1 MNDIDFEEL
10 DRAINSVLSE
20 NEKKAS
26 AKNDPAKKNKSFK
39 NENLSSNKNK
49 SKNNDN
55 EKDNHFIDDKPIKAE
70 DNNSNNIIVNNLS
83 SSTVQDSKTNVDDLN
98 HSKDVREDIK
108 TGAVDIPQHFNSIIG
123 GHDNNDNDL
132 DKIESDKDAIS
143 IDKVSYSNNIVP
155 PLVLPH
161 RTSYSRSGTQ
171 SSLHARSVFSRP
183 SVQSRAIFRD
193 TKLDIDKNIS
203 GANSASPIAKSTQ
216 SEASISKHDSGF
228 MENNALKNSR
238 DVVGNFSVSSFSGSK
253 KLSNDSSEEV
263 IINKPTKLV
272 TSSVNKEDVVS
283 ENNTD
288 IDDSIVKDMTIKMV
302 EELNAIKNESISE
315 AQDKITI
322 DNSIEKEH
330 QSIDTEKQNQSSHH
344 RDSTRKVGR
353 FMDIMHP
360 AMDMRHSH
368 SIKPSVSVSS
378 NLDNTNNIG
387 AENFHDTNL
396 DNLDSKVGDNDNSL
410 RVSDSENIID
420 DGSLVDEKTE
430 LKSHS
435 DDSEELDSTTDLSTE
450 HTYNNDNF
458 NQQDDNQQS
467 SNYDF
472 IDDNYVDQYNTPNLT
487 GDNTTVDVIDS
498 TKDSKSDVHPI
509 FDTESYTKPLTQN
522 KQNKF
527 NIWVALIV
535 ILIGLVIISI
545 ILLWK
550 IIYA

>member
-26 AKNDPAKKNKSFK
+26 AKNDPVKKNKSFK

-49 SKNNDN
+49 SKNNN
-55 EKDNHFIDDKPIKAE
+55 EKDNYFIDNTPIEAE
-70 DNNSNNIIVNNLS
+70 DNNSNNVIANNLS
-83 SSTVQDSKTNVDDLN
+83 SSTVQDSRANVDNLN
-98 HSKDVREDIK
+98 HSKDIREDIK
-108 TGAVDIPQHFNSIIG
+108 TSAVDIPQHFNSIIG

-132 DKIESDKDAIS
+132 DKIESDKDSIS
-143 IDKVSYSNNIVP
+143 ADKVSHSNNVVP

-203 GANSASPIAKSTQ
+203 GADSALPIAKSTQ

-238 DVVGNFSVSSFSGSK
+238 DIVGNFSVSSFSGSK

-288 IDDSIVKDMTIKMV
+288 VDDSIVKDMTIKMV

-368 SIKPSVSVSS
+368 SIKPSVSVSP
-378 NLDNTNNIG
+378 NLDNTNIG

-410 RVSDSENIID
+410 RVSDSENTID

-458 NQQDDNQQS
+458 NQQDGNQQS

-472 IDDNYVDQYNTPNLT
+472 IDDNYVDQYNTPNP
-487 GDNTTVDVIDS
+487 TVDVIDS
-498 TKDSKSDVHPI
+498 TKDSNSDIHPI

>member
-49 SKNNDN
+49 SKNNN
-55 EKDNHFIDDKPIKAE
+55 EKDNYFIDDTPIKAE
-70 DNNSNNIIVNNLS
+70 DNNSNNVIAKNLS
-83 SSTVQDSKTNVDDLN
+83 SSTVQDIKANVDNLN
-98 HSKDVREDIK
+98 HSKDIREDIK
-108 TGAVDIPQHFNSIIG
+108 TSAVDIPQHFNSIIG
-123 GHDNNDNDL
+123 GHDNNGNDL
-132 DKIESDKDAIS
+132 DKIESDKDSIS
-143 IDKVSYSNNIVP
+143 ADKVSHSNNIVP
-155 PLVLPH
+155 PLILPH

-203 GANSASPIAKSTQ
+203 GADSALPIAKSTQ
-216 SEASISKHDSGF
+216 SEASISKHDCGF

-238 DVVGNFSVSSFSGSK
+238 DIVGNFSVSSFSGSK

-288 IDDSIVKDMTIKMV
+288 VDDSIVKDMTIKMV

-378 NLDNTNNIG
+378 NLDNTNIG

-435 DDSEELDSTTDLSTE
+435 DDSEELYSTTDLSTE

-498 TKDSKSDVHPI
+498 TKDSNSDVHPI

>member
-26 AKNDPAKKNKSFK
+26 AKNDPVKKNKSFK

-49 SKNNDN
+49 SKNNN
-55 EKDNHFIDDKPIKAE
+55 EKDNYFIDNTPIEAE
-70 DNNSNNIIVNNLS
+70 DNNSNNVIANNLS
-83 SSTVQDSKTNVDDLN
+83 SSTVQDSRANVDNLN
-98 HSKDVREDIK
+98 HSKDIREDIK
-108 TGAVDIPQHFNSIIG
+108 TSAVDIPQHFNSIIG

-132 DKIESDKDAIS
+132 DKIESDKDSIS
-143 IDKVSYSNNIVP
+143 ADKVSHSNNVVP

-161 RTSYSRSGTQ
+161 RTSYSQSGTQ

-183 SVQSRAIFRD
+183 TSVQSRAIFRD

-238 DVVGNFSVSSFSGSK
+238 DIVGNFSVSSFSGSK

-288 IDDSIVKDMTIKMV
+288 VDDSIVKDMTIKMV

-322 DNSIEKEH
+322 DNSMEKEH

-368 SIKPSVSVSS
+368 SIKQSVSVSS
-378 NLDNTNNIG
+378 NLDNTSIG

-410 RVSDSENIID
+410 RVSDSENTID

-498 TKDSKSDVHPI
+498 TKDNNSDVHPI

>member
-288 IDDSIVKDMTIKMV
+288 VDDSIVKDMTIKIV
-302 EELNAIKNESISE
+302 EELNTIKNESIPE

-330 QSIDTEKQNQSSHH
+330 QSVDTEKQNQSSHH

-368 SIKPSVSVSS
+368 SIKPSVSVSP
-378 NLDNTNNIG
+378 NLDNTNIG

-396 DNLDSKVGDNDNSL
+396 DNLDSEVGDNDNSL
-410 RVSDSENIID
+410 RVSDSENTID

-487 GDNTTVDVIDS
+487 DDNTTIDVIDS
-498 TKDSKSDVHPI
+498 TKDSNSDVHPI

>member
-55 EKDNHFIDDKPIKAE
+55 EKDNHFIGDKPIKAE
-70 DNNSNNIIVNNLS
+70 DNNSNNVITNNLS
-83 SSTVQDSKTNVDDLN
+83 SSTVQDSKANVDDLN

-288 IDDSIVKDMTIKMV
+288 VDDSIVKDMTIKMV

-330 QSIDTEKQNQSSHH
+330 QSVDTEKQNQSSYH

-368 SIKPSVSVSS
+368 SIKPSVSVSP
-378 NLDNTNNIG
+378 NLDNTSIG

-410 RVSDSENIID
+410 RVSDSENTID
-420 DGSLVDEKTE
+420 DGSLVDEKIE

-435 DDSEELDSTTDLSTE
+435 DDSGELDSTTDLSTE

>member
-70 DNNSNNIIVNNLS
+70 DNNSNNVITNNLS
-83 SSTVQDSKTNVDDLN
+83 SSTVQDSKANVDNLN
-98 HSKDVREDIK
+98 HSKDIREDIK
-108 TGAVDIPQHFNSIIG
+108 TSAVDIPHRFNSIIG

-132 DKIESDKDAIS
+132 DKIESDKDSIS
-143 IDKVSYSNNIVP
+143 ADKVSHSNNVVP

-203 GANSASPIAKSTQ
+203 GADSALPIAKSTQ

-238 DVVGNFSVSSFSGSK
+238 DIVGNFSVSSFSGSK

-288 IDDSIVKDMTIKMV
+288 VDDSIVKDMTIKMV

-330 QSIDTEKQNQSSHH
+330 QSIDIEKQNQSSHH

-378 NLDNTNNIG
+378 NLDNTNID

-410 RVSDSENIID
+410 CVSDSENTID
-420 DGSLVDEKTE
+420 DGSLVDEKIE

-498 TKDSKSDVHPI
+498 TKDSNSDVHPI

>member
-26 AKNDPAKKNKSFK
+26 AKNDPVKKNKSFK

-49 SKNNDN
+49 SKNNN
-55 EKDNHFIDDKPIKAE
+55 EKDNYFIDNTPIEAE
-70 DNNSNNIIVNNLS
+70 DNNSNNVIANNLS
-83 SSTVQDSKTNVDDLN
+83 SSTVQDSRANVDNLN
-98 HSKDVREDIK
+98 HSKDIREDIK
-108 TGAVDIPQHFNSIIG
+108 TSAVDIPQHFNSIIG

-132 DKIESDKDAIS
+132 DKIESDKDSIS
-143 IDKVSYSNNIVP
+143 ADKVSHSNNVVP

-161 RTSYSRSGTQ
+161 RTSYSQSGTQ

-183 SVQSRAIFRD
+183 TSVQSRAIFRD

-203 GANSASPIAKSTQ
+203 GADSALPIAKSTQ

-238 DVVGNFSVSSFSGSK
+238 DIVGNFSVSSFSGSK

-288 IDDSIVKDMTIKMV
+288 VDDSIVKDMTIKMV

-378 NLDNTNNIG
+378 NLDNTNIG

-410 RVSDSENIID
+410 RVSDSENTID

-458 NQQDDNQQS
+458 NQQDGNQQS

-472 IDDNYVDQYNTPNLT
+472 IDDNYVDQYNTPNP
-487 GDNTTVDVIDS
+487 TVDVIDS
-498 TKDSKSDVHPI
+498 TKDSNSDVHPI

>member
-26 AKNDPAKKNKSFK
+26 TKNDPAKKNKSFK

-83 SSTVQDSKTNVDDLN
+83 SSTVQDSKANVDNLN
-98 HSKDVREDIK
+98 HSKDIREDIK
-108 TGAVDIPQHFNSIIG
+108 TSAVDIPQHFNSIIG

-132 DKIESDKDAIS
+132 DKIESDKDSIS
-143 IDKVSYSNNIVP
+143 VDKVSHSNNIVP

-161 RTSYSRSGTQ
+161 RTSYSRSSAQ

-288 IDDSIVKDMTIKMV
+288 VDDSIVKDMTIKMV

-368 SIKPSVSVSS
+368 SIKQSVSVSS
-378 NLDNTNNIG
+378 NLDNTSIG

-410 RVSDSENIID
+410 RVSDSENTID

-458 NQQDDNQQS
+458 NQQDDNQKS

-498 TKDSKSDVHPI
+498 TKDSNSDVHPI

>member
-70 DNNSNNIIVNNLS
+70 DNNSNNVITNNLS
-83 SSTVQDSKTNVDDLN
+83 SSTVQDSKANVDNLN
-98 HSKDVREDIK
+98 HSKDIREDIK
-108 TGAVDIPQHFNSIIG
+108 TSAVDIPHHFNSIIG

-132 DKIESDKDAIS
+132 DKIESDKDSIS
-143 IDKVSYSNNIVP
+143 ADKVSHSNNIVP

-203 GANSASPIAKSTQ
+203 GADSALPIAKSTQ

-238 DVVGNFSVSSFSGSK
+238 DIVGNFSVSSFSGSK

-288 IDDSIVKDMTIKMV
+288 VDDSIVKDMTIKMV

-378 NLDNTNNIG
+378 NLDNTSIG

>member
-26 AKNDPAKKNKSFK
+26 AKNDPVKKNKSFK

-70 DNNSNNIIVNNLS
+70 DNNSNNVITNNLS
-83 SSTVQDSKTNVDDLN
+83 SSTAQDSKANVDNLN
-98 HSKDVREDIK
+98 HSKDIREDIK
-108 TGAVDIPQHFNSIIG
+108 TSAVDIPHHFNSIIG

-132 DKIESDKDAIS
+132 DKIESDKDSIS
-143 IDKVSYSNNIVP
+143 ADKVSHSNNIVP

-288 IDDSIVKDMTIKMV
+288 VDDSIVKDMTVKMV
-302 EELNAIKNESISE
+302 EELNTIKNESISE

-344 RDSTRKVGR
+344 RDSIRKVGR

-378 NLDNTNNIG
+378 NLDNTSIG

-410 RVSDSENIID
+410 RVSDSENTID

-435 DDSEELDSTTDLSTE
+435 DDSGELDSTTDLSTE
-450 HTYNNDNF
+450 YTYNNDNF

-487 GDNTTVDVIDS
+487 GDNTTVDVMDS
-498 TKDSKSDVHPI
+498 TKDSNSDVHPI

-522 KQNKF
+522 KQNNF